1 MRNKKIK
8 NIVLMILSI
17 FPLKVFIHYFIYPTT
32 YQKKIVVGSSATNN
46 HYYEDSNF
54 ETRSESIGLHFD
66 SIFIEE
72 LWLFIPAFIIVLF
85 TGWYFGVFDKKN
97 T

>member
-1 MRNKKIK
+1 MRHKKIK

-17 FPLKVFIHYFIYPTT
+17 FPLKVFIHYFIYPMTWRHQFSST
-32 YQKKIVVGSSATNN
+32 IGDYEIKKKI
-46 HYYEDSNF
+46 
-54 ETRSESIGLHFD
+54 IGVHFD

-72 LWLFIPAFIIVLF
+72 IWLFIPAFIIVLF

-97 T
+97 I

>member
-17 FPLKVFIHYFIYPTT
+17 FPLKVIIHYFIYPMTWRHSFSST
-32 YQKKIVVGSSATNN
+32 IGDYEIKKEN
-46 HYYEDSNF
+46 
-54 ETRSESIGLHFD
+54 IGLHFD
-66 SIFIEE
+66 SIFVEE
-72 LWLFIPAFIIVLF
+72 IWLFIPAFIIVLF

-97 T
+97 I